1 MRAQYHLTPFIL
13 SIYEIYQREI
23 QKFTVIFTLI
33 VERGS
38 YDEIQ
43 RPQKAQQRYLKLFHV
58 QTIQLNNSFLAKKK
72 NSPYS
77 FCLHHLYIYDNDDCS
92 EEENVEQQNLYM
104 HSCRSIRSVECKE
117 LSARKVHCIAN
128 EKESA

>member
-23 QKFTVIFTLI
+23 QKFTAIFTLI
-33 VERGS
+33 VGRGS

-72 NSPYS
+72 KREFSLFLLLASP
-77 FCLHHLYIYDNDDCS
+77 LHLRQRRLFGRRKCRTTKPLHAFVSIDPFRRMQGIVGTQSALYR
-92 EEENVEQQNLYM
+92 E
-104 HSCRSIRSVECKE
+104 
-117 LSARKVHCIAN
+117 
-128 EKESA
+128 